1 MSKGIFIVIE
11 GIDGSGKAT
20 QIKLLKKR
28 LETSGHKIL
37 VGDFPRYYSSEWGK
51 LVGRFLTGEF
61 GKLDEINPHLA
72 VLPYMIDQYV
82 WSRDFAVPWIKK
94 GGMILSN
101 RYFTSNVHNIAKLKG
116 RARSQY
122 RDWLWRI
129 GYEELGI
136 LRPDLVL
143 FLDVPPKISLK
154 LNKTKTA
161 REYLKGRKQDIAER
175 HRHHQFSAYKS
186 YLNEVHLNDWWVKVK
201 CVTKGKLES
210 PEEIHKKIWNKVSSS
225 LIFSSYERVKEP

>member
-20 QIKLLKKR
+20 QTELLKNR
-28 LETSGHKIL
+28 LEKSGRKIL
-37 VGDFPRYYSSEWGK
+37 IGDFPRYYTSEWGK

-61 GKLDEINPHLA
+61 GKLDEVNPHLA

-82 WSRDFAVPWIKK
+82 WSRDFAIPWIKK
-94 GGMILSN
+94 GGIILSN
-101 RYFTSNVHNIAKLKG
+101 RYFTSNVHQIAKFNGSVKEK
-116 RARSQY
+116 Y
-122 RDWLWRI
+122 RDWLWRM

-154 LNKTKTA
+154 LNKTKSD

-175 HRHHQFSAYKS
+175 HHHHQFSAYKS
-186 YLNEVHLNDWWVKVK
+186 YINEVYLNDWWYKIR
-201 CVTKGKLES
+201 CLTKGKLDQA
-210 PEEIHKKIWNKVSSS
+210 EIINNRIFRQVIKKLS
-225 LIFSSYERVKEP
+225 LD

>member
-1 MSKGIFIVIE
+1 MKIKPGIFIVIE

-20 QIKLLKKR
+20 QTELLKNR
-28 LETSGHKIL
+28 LEKSGHKIL
-37 VGDFPRYYSSEWGK
+37 VGDFPRYYTSEWGK

-61 GKLDEINPHLA
+61 GKLDEVNPHLA
-72 VLPYMIDQYV
+72 VLPFMVDQYT
-82 WSRDFAVPWIKK
+82 WSRDKARPWIET

-116 RARSQY
+116 RARKKY
-122 RDWLWRI
+122 RDWLWRM
-129 GYEELGI
+129 GYDELGI

-143 FLDVPPKISLK
+143 FLDVPPEISLK

-175 HRHHQFSAYKS
+175 HRDHQFSSYQS
-186 YLNEVHLNDWWVKVK
+186 YLAEVRLNDWWQKIR
-201 CVTKGKLES
+201 CLTGGKIDS
-210 PEEIHKKIWNKVSSS
+210 PAVIHRRIWDK
-225 LIFSSYERVKEP
+225 LPLDK